1 MNKKQIQNTHE
12 AKFSINQILKYKN
25 FKKKFKIKQIKK
37 INTKLHMK
45 IKNNH
50 PKHKEPNHHY

>member
-1 MNKKQIQNTHE
+1 MNKKQIQNNHE

-37 INTKLHMK
+37 NTKLDMK
-45 IKNNH
+45 IK
-50 PKHKEPNHHY
+50 K